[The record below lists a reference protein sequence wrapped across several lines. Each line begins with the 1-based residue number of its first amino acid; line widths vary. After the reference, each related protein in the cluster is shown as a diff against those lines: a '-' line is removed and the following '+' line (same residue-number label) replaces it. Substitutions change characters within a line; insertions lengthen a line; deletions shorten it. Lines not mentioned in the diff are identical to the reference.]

1 MQGRFQRPT
10 RRCMWKNMNP
20 FAASFQAVRQQIA
33 EAEAR
38 HGRRAGSTELLAVS
52 KTQPPAS
59 IRALHAL
66 GQRHFGENYLQEAL
80 VKMAALEDLPLTWHF
95 IGHVQSNKSAEVAA
109 RFSWVHTVDRA
120 KLARRL
126 SEQRPMELPSLNVC
140 VQVNISGEMSKS
152 GVEPA
157 ALDTLLAAV
166 ASLPRL
172 KLRGL
177 MTLPAPEVDLQ
188 RQRLPFR
195 RLAAL
200 FAERRDRYGLD
211 TLSMG
216 TTADL
221 EAAIAEGAT
230 FVRVGTALFGPR
242 T

>member
-20 FAASFQAVRQQIA
+20 FAASFQAVREQIA
-33 EAEAR
+33 RAEAR
-38 HGRRAGSTELLAVS
+38 YGRRPGSTELLAVS
-52 KTQPPAS
+52 KTQPPARV
-59 IRALHAL
+59 RALHAL
-66 GQRHFGENYLQEAL
+66 GQRHFGESYLQEAL
-80 VKMAALEDLPLTWHF
+80 AKMAALEDLPLTWHF

-109 RFSWVHTVDRA
+109 RFSWVHSVDRT

-126 SEQRPMELPSLNVC
+126 SEQRPMGLPPLNVC
-140 VQVNISGEMSKS
+140 VQVNISAEASKA

-157 ALDTLLAAV
+157 ELDTLLAAV
-166 ASLPRL
+166 AILPRL

-177 MTLPAPEVDLQ
+177 MTLPAPEEDLQ

>member
-1 MQGRFQRPT
+1 
-10 RRCMWKNMNP
+10 MWKNMNP

-38 HGRRAGSTELLAVS
+38 YGRRPGSTELLAVS
-52 KTQPPAS
+52 KTQPPVS
-59 IRALHAL
+59 IRALYAL
-66 GQRHFGENYLQEAL
+66 GQRHFGENYLQEARA
-80 VKMAALEDLPLTWHF
+80 KMAALEDLPLTWHF
-95 IGHVQSNKSAEVAA
+95 IGRVQSNKSAEVAA
-109 RFSWVHTVDRA
+109 GFAWVHTVDRE

-126 SEQRPMELPSLNVC
+126 SEQRPTDLPPLNVC
-140 VQVNISGEMSKS
+140 VQVNISGETSKT
-152 GVEPA
+152 GVAPA
-157 ALDTLLAAV
+157 ELDALLAAV
-166 ASLPRL
+166 AGLPRL
-172 KLRGL
+172 RLRGL
-177 MTLPAPEVDLQ
+177 MTLPAPEEDIE

-200 FAERRDRYGLD
+200 FAARRDRYGLD

>member
-1 MQGRFQRPT
+1 
-10 RRCMWKNMNP
+10 MNP

-38 HGRRAGSTELLAVS
+38 YGRRPGSTELLAVS
-52 KTQPPAS
+52 KTQPPS
-59 IRALHAL
+59 HVRALHAL
-66 GQRHFGENYLQEAL
+66 GQRHFGENYVQEAL
-80 VKMAALEDLPLTWHF
+80 GKMDAVEDLPLTWHF
-95 IGHVQSNKSAEVAA
+95 IGHVQSNKSSEVAA
-109 RFSWVHTVDRA
+109 RFSWVHTVDRER
-120 KLARRL
+120 LARRL
-126 SEQRPMELPSLNVC
+126 SEQRPMGLPPLNVC
-140 VQVNISGEMSKS
+140 VQVNISAEASKS

-157 ALDTLLAAV
+157 ELGTLLAAV
-166 ASLPRL
+166 AALPRL

-177 MTLPAPEVDLQ
+177 MTLPAPEMDLH

-200 FAERRDRYGLD
+200 FAEHRCRYGLD

-230 FVRVGTALFGPR
+230 FVRIGTALFGPR

>member
-20 FAASFQAVRQQIA
+20 FAASFQAVREQIA
-33 EAEAR
+33 RAEAR
-38 HGRRAGSTELLAVS
+38 YGRRPGSTELLAVS
-52 KTQPPAS
+52 KTQPPARV
-59 IRALHAL
+59 RALHAL
-66 GQRHFGENYLQEAL
+66 GQRHFGESYLQEAL
-80 VKMAALEDLPLTWHF
+80 AKMAALEDLPLTWHF
-95 IGHVQSNKSAEVAA
+95 IGHVQSNKSGEVAA
-109 RFSWVHTVDRA
+109 RFSWVHSVDRT

-126 SEQRPMELPSLNVC
+126 SEQRPMGLPPLNVC
-140 VQVNISGEMSKS
+140 VQVNISAEASKA

-157 ALDTLLAAV
+157 ELDTLLAAV
-166 ASLPRL
+166 AILPRL

-177 MTLPAPEVDLQ
+177 MTLPAPEEDLQ